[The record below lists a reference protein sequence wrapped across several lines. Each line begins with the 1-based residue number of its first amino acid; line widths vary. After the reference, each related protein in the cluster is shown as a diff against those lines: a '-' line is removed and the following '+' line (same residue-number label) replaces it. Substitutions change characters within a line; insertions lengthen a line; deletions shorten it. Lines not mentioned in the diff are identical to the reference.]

1 VTPHRL
7 TATRRVVALLVLST
21 LLLAACG
28 GGDSDE
34 DSAVTQT
41 STTTTEPTTTTTEAP
56 TTTTEP
62 APAPTFPL
70 TGLPLDGADPEHPA
84 LVVKIDNHPDSRPQW
99 GLNQADIVY
108 EEIVEGRITR
118 FAAVFHSQDSD
129 PVGPIR
135 SARTSDFDILT
146 QLNTPLFANSGG
158 NENVLNMLNS
168 VDAQSVN
175 VNAEPDLYYRE
186 SSRPR
191 PHNLMA
197 NTSELMAAAGEEAG
211 TPPQLFEYRTPDAP
225 LPANAMP
232 IDGIDIDY
240 GGTQIE
246 YRWDPATGGWQRAQ
260 NGTPH
265 VDVDDVQIAPEN
277 VVVQF
282 ISYGR
287 SPADAGSPE
296 AELIG
301 EGDVWVLTDGH
312 LIEGTWHR
320 PDEESPTTLTVGDET
335 IALTPGST
343 WVALPRLDMATVV
356 NGSSV
361 TETSVSDDG

>member
-1 VTPHRL
+1 MTPQHL
-7 TATRRVVALLVLST
+7 TATRRVVALLFLST
-21 LLLAACG
+21 LLVAACG

-34 DSAVTQT
+34 DTAVTQT
-41 STTTTEPTTTTTEAP
+41 STTTTEATTTTTEAP

-62 APAPTFPL
+62 APPPTFPL
-70 TGLPLDGADPEHPA
+70 TGEPLDSADAEHPA

-158 NENVLNMLNS
+158 NENVLTMLNS
-168 VDAQSVN
+168 VDTQSVN
-175 VNAEPDLYYRE
+175 VNAQPDLYYRE
-186 SSRPR
+186 SSRRR

-197 NTSELMAAAGEEAG
+197 NTSELFAAAGQEAG
-211 TPPQLFEYRTPDAP
+211 TPPQLFEYRTPDAS
-225 LPANAMP
+225 LPASAMVV
-232 IDGIDIDY
+232 DGIDIDY
-240 GGTQIE
+240 GGTQVE
-246 YRWDPATGGWQRAQ
+246 YRWDPAGGGWLRTQ

-265 VDVDDVQIAPEN
+265 FDVDDVQIAPEN
-277 VVVQF
+277 VIVQF

-301 EGDVWVLTDGH
+301 EGEVWVLTDGH
-312 LIEGTWHR
+312 LIEGTWSR
-320 PDEESPTTLTVGDET
+320 PDPESPTTLTVGSET

-356 NGSSV
+356 TGA
-361 TETSVSDDG
+361 VSGDG

>member
-1 VTPHRL
+1 VTPHHL
-7 TATRRVVALLVLST
+7 TATRRVVALLILTVL
-21 LLLAACG
+21 LAAACG

-34 DSAVTQT
+34 DAVADT
-41 STTTTEPTTTTTEAP
+41 STTTTTTEAPTTTTEAP

-62 APAPTFPL
+62 APPPTFPL
-70 TGLPLDGADPEHPA
+70 TGEPLDGADPEHPA

-118 FAAVFHSQDSD
+118 LAAVFHSQAPD

-158 NENVLNMLNS
+158 NEGVLSMLND

-186 SSRPR
+186 SSRRR

-197 NTSELMAAAGEEAG
+197 NSSELMAAAGEEAG
-211 TPPQLFEYRTPDAP
+211 TPPQLFEYRAPDDA

-232 IDGIDIDY
+232 VDGVDIDY
-240 GGTQIE
+240 GGTQVE
-246 YRWDPATGGWQRAQ
+246 YRWDPATGGWQRTQ

-265 VDVDDVQIAPEN
+265 VDVDGVQVAPEN
-277 VVVQF
+277 VIVQF

-287 SPADAGSPE
+287 SAADAGSPE

-301 EGDVWVLTDGH
+301 EGEVWVLTDGH
-312 LIEGTWHR
+312 LIKGVWSR
-320 PDEESPTTLTVGDET
+320 PDEDSLTTLIVGDET

-343 WVALPRLDMATVV
+343 WIALPRLDMATVV
-356 NGSSV
+356 P
-361 TETSVSDDG
+361 